1 MASLT
6 FLGAAQEVT
15 GSCYLLETL
24 DGVKVLL
31 ECGMRQG
38 RREADNGNRAPFPF
52 DPASIDAV
60 VISHAHLDH
69 SGLLP
74 RLAAEGFKG
83 PIFATEATCE
93 LLELML
99 LDSAH
104 IQEKDAEWENR
115 WRNRIGKPS
124 IKPLYTQADTERAL
138 KLRRPI
144 SLGSTV
150 AVARGVRVTFHNAGH
165 ILGSSIVEV
174 QFHDQVQPRRLVFS
188 GDLGNTCSPLMRAP
202 SPLSR
207 ADVVMLESTYG
218 DRDHRDSNE
227 TLEELAAILEQAHRD
242 GGNVL
247 IPSFAVGRT
256 QDLLYYLGRFYQEG
270 RLPQQAVFLDS
281 PMAARANGIYLRH
294 SNEFD
299 DRDRE
304 YIRGTGTTRL
314 EEWLPVLRVTRSAD
328 ESMAI
333 NRIKSGAVIIAGSG
347 MCTGGRIV
355 HHFKHNLWRPECH
368 VVFPGFQARGTLG
381 RNIVDGASAVRVFH
395 QRIAVKAQIHTLG
408 GFSAQRR
415 AIAVAR
421 LGRSLRPPSRA
432 IPDTW
437 RAGKDG
443 SVAGRDP
450 RAPRLGCRDTR
461 ARRTHR
467 DLSRRPQLSRS
478 PWQYAD
484 DRLSRVVVEGVCEC
498 PTKPM
503 TIFPGTSRPAAP
515 TWRGR
520 STNWRPLRLP
530 ATAPISRSTARCS
543 SP

>member
-218 DRDHRDSNE
+218 DRDHRDSND

-294 SNEFD
+294 SNEF
-299 DRDRE
+299 
-304 YIRGTGTTRL
+304 
-314 EEWLPVLRVTRSAD
+314 
-328 ESMAI
+328 
-333 NRIKSGAVIIAGSG
+333 
-347 MCTGGRIV
+347 
-355 HHFKHNLWRPECH
+355 KHNLWRPECH

-408 GFSAQRR
+408 GFSAH
-415 AIAVAR
+415 
-421 LGRSLRPPSRA
+421 
-432 IPDTW
+432 
-437 RAGKDG
+437 AGQ
-443 SVAGRDP
+443 S
-450 RAPRLGCRDTR
+450 
-461 ARRTHR
+461 
-467 DLSRRPQLSRS
+467 QLLD
-478 PWQYAD
+478 WVGHFAH
-484 DRLSRVVVEGVCEC
+484 
-498 PTKPM
+498 
-503 TIFPGTSRPAAP
+503 RPALYLIHGEREKMEALQGAI
-515 TWRGR
+515 RE
-520 STNWRPLRLP
+520 RLDWDAEIP
-530 ATAPISRSTARCS
+530 EPGERIEI
-543 SP
+543 

>member
-1 MASLT
+1 
-6 FLGAAQEVT
+6 
-15 GSCYLLETL
+15 
-24 DGVKVLL
+24 
-31 ECGMRQG
+31 MRQG
-38 RREADNGNRAPFPF
+38 RREADEGNRAPFPF

-115 WRNRIGKPS
+115 WRNRTGKPS

-227 TLEELAAILEQAHRD
+227 TLEELAAILDQAHRD

-281 PMAARANGIYLRH
+281 PMAAL
-294 SNEFD
+294 S
-299 DRDRE
+299 
-304 YIRGTGTTRL
+304 L
-314 EEWLPVLRVTRSAD
+314 
-328 ESMAI
+328 
-333 NRIKSGAVIIAGSG
+333 
-347 MCTGGRIV
+347 
-355 HHFKHNLWRPECH
+355 
-368 VVFPGFQARGTLG
+368 
-381 RNIVDGASAVRVFH
+381 
-395 QRIAVKAQIHTLG
+395 IH
-408 GFSAQRR
+408 
-415 AIAVAR
+415 I
-421 LGRSLRPPSRA
+421 
-432 IPDTW
+432 
-437 RAGKDG
+437 
-443 SVAGRDP
+443 
-450 RAPRLGCRDTR
+450 
-461 ARRTHR
+461 
-467 DLSRRPQLSRS
+467 
-478 PWQYAD
+478 
-484 DRLSRVVVEGVCEC
+484 
-498 PTKPM
+498 
-503 TIFPGTSRPAAP
+503 
-515 TWRGR
+515 
-520 STNWRPLRLP
+520 
-530 ATAPISRSTARCS
+530 
-543 SP
+543 